1 MATITLRADSDAIQM
16 LEKLLKEHP
25 EIKMEKMGY
34 SNDTDFAKLGE
45 AQTSYES
52 SETIQVSLIEYQ
64 KLIQEISLLREILSA
79 RDQVQ
84 RGEVIDHDT
93 LFNELRLSYSIK

>member
-1 MATITLRADSDAIQM
+1 MATITLKIDSEALER

-25 EIKMEKMGY
+25 DIKIENLGY
-34 SNDTDFAKLGE
+34 GNGTDFAKFGE
-45 AQTSYES
+45 AETQFES
-52 SETIQVSLIEYQ
+52 SETIQVSLIEYH
-64 KLIQEISLLREILSA
+64 KLIEEIKFLREILSA